1 MIVGEYMIEE
11 IKSKLDSDIKSDLNV
26 EELKVLY
33 AIDNEVHE
41 ELSDYR
47 DRRNRYY
54 EDFCKIFVKEHVA
67 RTPKEINENTI
78 CYSSLL
84 IINDKLPTYNLKYA
98 YSISYDIDDY
108 FDKHIYNLENL
119 EIVYNH
125 FMILAPYFYESE
137 FPQNLQKVFKNLY
150 LKFDYYNQL
159 DLSNID
165 YLKRLQLDIRNID
178 FENII
183 LPNKLDCLF
192 ISNYIDSNDIPHNI
206 NELVLNRCNVK
217 DNYLYLP
224 STIEKLSFI
233 NMKINNLNID
243 ANNVKDVE
251 LYDIHDANVS
261 ILPKNIQSLVISHTD
276 ASNLNTLTNLKRLCI
291 KVDSNIDY
299 LPDGLEVLNVEDMLV
314 DFYFS
319 ITFPDSLKK
328 IYINEVNQI
337 YRYKE
342 ILPKNINIYVG
353 GIKKSYDDIFNS
365 KKLIRK

>member
-1 MIVGEYMIEE
+1 MYMIEE
-11 IKSKLDSDIKSDLNV
+11 IKSKLDNNIYCDLNV
-26 EELKVLY
+26 EELKILY
-33 AIDNEVHE
+33 AIDNEVYE

-47 DRRNRYY
+47 NKRDNYY
-54 EDFCKIFVKEHVA
+54 EDFCKIFGEEHVA
-67 RTPKEINENTI
+67 SNPKEITENTI

-98 YSISYDIDDY
+98 YSISYDIADY
-108 FDKHIYNLENL
+108 YDGHIYNLENL

-150 LKFDYYNQL
+150 LKFNYYDYL

-165 YLKRLQLDIRNID
+165 YLKRLQLDIKNIN

-192 ISNYIDSNDIPHNI
+192 ISNYIDSKDIPHNI
-206 NELVLNRCNVK
+206 NELILNRCIVK
-217 DNYLYLP
+217 DNYLKLS
-224 STIEKLSFI
+224 STIEKVSFI
-233 NMKINNLNID
+233 NMKINHLNIES
-243 ANNVKDVE
+243 NNVKDVE

-276 ASNLNTLTNLKRLCI
+276 ASNLNTLTNLKKLCI
-291 KVDSNIDY
+291 KIDSSIDY
-299 LPDGLEVLNVEDMLV
+299 LPDGLEVLNAEDMYV

-319 ITFPDSLKK
+319 ITFPDSLKD
-328 IYINEVNQI
+328 IYINEINQI

-353 GIKKSYDDIFNS
+353 GIKQSYDDIFGS
-365 KKLIRK
+365 KKLII

>member
-33 AIDNEVHE
+33 AIDNEVYE

-54 EDFCKIFVKEHVA
+54 EDFCKIFGKEHVA

-78 CYSSLL
+78 CYSRLL

-119 EIVYNH
+119 EIVYNQ
-125 FMILAPYFYESE
+125 FMIFIPFFNELE

-150 LKFDYYNQL
+150 LKFDYCDQL

-165 YLKRLQLDIRNID
+165 YLKRLKLNIKNINL
-178 FENII
+178 ENII
-183 LPNKLDCLF
+183 FPN
-192 ISNYIDSNDIPHNI
+192 NI

-217 DNYLYLP
+217 DNHLYLP

-233 NMKINNLNID
+233 NMKINNLNIE

-291 KVDSNIDY
+291 KIDSSIDY

>member
-1 MIVGEYMIEE
+1 MIFIPFF
-11 IKSKLDSDIKSDLNV
+11 N
-26 EELKVLY
+26 EL
-33 AIDNEVHE
+33 
-41 ELSDYR
+41 
-47 DRRNRYY
+47 
-54 EDFCKIFVKEHVA
+54 
-67 RTPKEINENTI
+67 
-78 CYSSLL
+78 
-84 IINDKLPTYNLKYA
+84 
-98 YSISYDIDDY
+98 
-108 FDKHIYNLENL
+108 
-119 EIVYNH
+119 
-125 FMILAPYFYESE
+125 E
-137 FPQNLQKVFKNLY
+137 FPSNLQKVFKNLY
-150 LKFDYYNQL
+150 LKFDYCDQL

-165 YLKRLQLDIRNID
+165 YLKRLKLNIKNINL
-178 FENII
+178 ENII
-183 LPNKLDCLF
+183 FPN
-192 ISNYIDSNDIPHNI
+192 NI

-233 NMKINNLNID
+233 NMKINNLNIE

-314 DFYFS
+314 NFYFS

-342 ILPKNINIYVG
+342 ILSKNINIYVG